1 MTVDLLQFSLSGP
14 VKSAARLLAGALGF
28 RVHPAYSATRYWL
41 DTYDWRLLRRGE
53 ALESEPDGGDCRLL
67 WYRPAE
73 GRILRRLTLP
83 ESPRFA
89 RDMPPGPVREALEP
103 VTGERALLPR
113 AGCRCRVVPYE
124 RTDADG
130 KVVLRAALET
140 WRLLDDHGRPRGR
153 PWCWLRLY
161 PVKGYR
167 RVLDHIR
174 TAIEASNLFEW
185 HTDHPLERL
194 LARLGRTPC
203 DYSPGLRVTFEPGQQ
218 AGAAVRRLLLHLLEM
233 LERNVEGTCA
243 DTDPEFLHDLRVS
256 VRRTRT
262 ALGQFGG
269 VLPRRGFARFR
280 NGFAWLG
287 QVTSPTRD
295 LDVYLLKFERYR
307 DSLPPEQRP
316 HLAPLRDFLEAHQ
329 RIEQQRLARVLRS
342 QRFRHLIAGWRAW
355 LETEPVR
362 PPAEARQPVETLA
375 AARIW
380 HMYKRVRRE
389 GRAIGGDSPAEALHE
404 LRKSCKKLRYLL
416 EFFQCLYPAKRH
428 RRLVKALKGLQDN
441 LGDFQDLEVQ
451 GHTLERFA
459 GEMQVEGEVPAA
471 TLEAIAHLVENL
483 HHRQAQARREFHE
496 RFSGFD
502 SESNRRLFRS
512 LFREEAHSRS

>member
-1 MTVDLLQFSLSGP
+1 MTVDLLQFSSSGP
-14 VKSAARLLAGALGF
+14 VQSAARLLTGALGF
-28 RVHPAYSATRYWL
+28 RALPAYSATRYWL
-41 DTYDWRLLRRGE
+41 DTFDWRLLRRGE
-53 ALESEPDGGDCRLL
+53 ALESETDSEGCRLL

-73 GRILRRLTLP
+73 GRVLRRLMLS

-89 RDMPPGPVREALEP
+89 RALPPGPVREALEP
-103 VTGERALLPR
+103 VTGERALLSR
-113 AGCRCRVVPYE
+113 ASCRCRVVPFE

-140 WRLLDDHGRPRGR
+140 WRLLDDQGRPRGR

-167 RVLDHIR
+167 RVLGHTR
-174 TAIEASNLFEW
+174 TAIEASSLFERR
-185 HTDHPLERL
+185 TDHPLERL

-203 DYSPGLRVTFEPGQQ
+203 DYSPGLRVTFEPGLQ

-262 ALGQFGG
+262 ALGQLGG
-269 VLPRRGFARFR
+269 VLPRRGFTRFR

-295 LDVYLLKFERYR
+295 LDVYLLKFESYR
-307 DSLPPEQRP
+307 DTLPPEQRP

-375 AARIW
+375 SARIR

-389 GRAIGGDSPAEALHE
+389 GRAIDGDSPAEALHE

-459 GEMQVEGEVPAA
+459 GEMQAEGEVPAA

-483 HHRQAQARREFHE
+483 HHRQALARREFHE